1 MKKFFAAALIL
12 IAAAA
17 YGANSVSTIIQGV
30 VPEMLT
36 ITTDMTPTTSV
47 DVFNS
52 SSTLLGYINVFSNR
66 AGKWTVTITST
77 NAGSM
82 KGVTPGNADSYPYTM
97 KFGTLSNI
105 SLTTPYVM
113 EMSGKTTTDGSAYS
127 LTVEFQNYWNLRTP
141 VSPDTYRDTITVT
154 IAAA

>member
-1 MKKFFAAALIL
+1 MKKYFFAAFLVLASS
-12 IAAAA
+12 AFA
-17 YGANSVSTIIQGV
+17 ANSVSTIIQGV

-36 ITTDMTPTTSV
+36 ITTNMTPTTSV

-66 AGKWTVTITST
+66 AGKWTITVTST
-77 NAGSM
+77 NSGSM
-82 KGVTPGNADSYPYTM
+82 KGITPGNADSYPYTL
-97 KFGTLSNI
+97 KFGTTSNI
-105 SLTTPYVM
+105 SLTTPYVI
-113 EMSGKTTTDGSAYS
+113 EMSGKTTTEGSAYS
-127 LTVEFQNYWNLRTP
+127 LTVEFQNYWNLKTP